1 MFTKLLLL
9 FIAVPF
15 VELVIL
21 VKVGE
26 LIGLF
31 PTLAIV
37 ITTGL
42 LGAALARSQGFSTLS
57 RIQQELRQ
65 GGFPADSL
73 FDGVFILAGGLLLL
87 TPGFLTDIAGFLC
100 LIPATRRPVKRWARK
115 KLQEKMHFQETF

>member
-37 ITTGL
+37 ITTGI
-42 LGAALARSQGFSTLS
+42 LGAALARSQGFSTLL

-100 LIPATRRPVKRWARK
+100 LIPAARRPVKRWARK